1 MSYEVVVVG
10 GGIGGMTV
18 AALLAARGV
27 SVCLLERQ
35 SRPGGCVASFE
46 HSGYS
51 FEPTAGLYSGWEPGG
66 IYEQVF
72 SKLPGKPPEV
82 RRLSPAYEVRLP
94 DQNEIAVSGDNEEF
108 EAELRQ
114 AFPECAQAAVDFYR
128 QAAQAVAVPHS
139 VSAEDTTAARLS
151 ACSERFQRFID
162 VQLQTFTQSTSEQ
175 CSFLEAALV
184 LTTPRRGLWAIRGGA
199 QSLADTLAESMKQ
212 SGGKLRLDAPVL
224 RLAYRSDGA
233 AIGVDLLS
241 GERVIATRAI
251 VSNLTVWDTF
261 GKLIGLGRT
270 PPDVSKQLKQLRAWG
285 TYSVFLGMDQTEQSN
300 LPKSTT
306 LVLTDWQHGSGY
318 EPDQSQLTFAPSPAW
333 DSRGPAGKLAVTAS
347 TFTHAEDWFSF
358 HEDETSHEQ
367 QDQAALES
375 LWSRLHLAIPELGDH
390 VEVIETSTPQTL
402 YETTRRKFG
411 MTGKLMTGKIMTGKI
426 SPPSQLEPLAP
437 LGRTIFP
444 NVFLVGDTVSPGWG
458 LEGICTEA
466 LALSQALT

>member
-10 GGIGGMTV
+10 GGIGGLTV

-35 SRPGGCVASFE
+35 SRAGGCVASFE

-82 RRLSPAYEVRLP
+82 RRLSPAYKIRLP
-94 DQNEIAVSGDNEEF
+94 DQNEIAVSGDIEGF
-108 EAELRQ
+108 ETELSR
-114 AFPECAQAAVDFYR
+114 AFPECAHAAVDFYR
-128 QAAQAVAVPHS
+128 QAAQAVAVPRS
-139 VSAEDTTAARLS
+139 VSAEDTTAAHLS
-151 ACSERFQRFID
+151 ACSEKFKRFID
-162 VQLQTFTQSTSEQ
+162 VQLQTFTQSTSDQ
-175 CSFLEAALV
+175 CSFLEAAPV

-199 QSLADTLAESMKQ
+199 QSLADALAESIRT
-212 SGGKLRLDAPVL
+212 SGGRLRLDTPVL
-224 RLAYRSDGA
+224 RLAYGSDGA

-251 VSNLTVWDTF
+251 VSNLTVWDTY

-285 TYSVFLGMDQTEQSN
+285 TYSVFLGMDQTEQYN

-306 LVLTDWQHGSGY
+306 LVLTDWQLESGY
-318 EPDQSQLTFAPSPAW
+318 EPDQSQLTFAPAPVW
-333 DSRGPAGKLAVTAS
+333 DPRGPAGKLAVTAS

-375 LWSRLHLAIPELGDH
+375 FWSRLHQAMPELGDR
-390 VEVIETSTPQTL
+390 VEVIETSTPQTV

-411 MTGKLMTGKIMTGKI
+411 MTGKLITGKI
-426 SPPSQLEPLAP
+426 SSPSQAEPHASLS
-437 LGRTIFP
+437 RTIFP
-444 NVFLVGDTVSPGWG
+444 NVFLVGDTVSSGWG
-458 LEGICTEA
+458 LEGICTAA
-466 LALSQALT
+466 LGLAQTLI